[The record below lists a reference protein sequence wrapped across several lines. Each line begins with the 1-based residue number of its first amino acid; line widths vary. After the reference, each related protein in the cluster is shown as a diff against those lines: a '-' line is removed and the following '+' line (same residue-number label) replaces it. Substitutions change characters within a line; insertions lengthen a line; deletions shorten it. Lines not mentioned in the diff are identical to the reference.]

1 MQVLLAFKDL
11 AIFKKTRFWVPII
24 ITKTIGER
32 ERCCSKKSLS
42 YCSTTDTY
50 ICYCTTYIFPFID
63 QLLLLI
69 LELQYCHFYEAC
81 IVKLQISLW
90 VFDQRPKQTKPYNNS
105 AYVII
110 YVERQQVAAFFKK
123 YVKYVMYVLIHYFLN
138 RLKNMYCKS

>member
-1 MQVLLAFKDL
+1 MKSDFRVCKYYLPLKIWQKILQNIQENQILG
-11 AIFKKTRFWVPII
+11 TRSIIIII
-24 ITKTIGER
+24 ITKQQAQLERER

-90 VFDQRPKQTKPYNNS
+90 VFDQRPKQTKPYKNS

-110 YVERQQVAAFFKK
+110 YAERQLHFLKK
-123 YVKYVMYVLIHYFLN
+123 KH
-138 RLKNMYCKS
+138 